1 MLSKLMKYDLRSC
14 FRRFGVLWIATAA
27 FAVLTGIM
35 MHGVFE
41 KAMESGSFILRF
53 LTILVPVI
61 LIGLIIVTGVLTFV
75 FICERFYK
83 GLLGDEGYLMFTLP
97 ASVSEHIAAK
107 ALSAMILT
115 IISSLVALV
124 SGLIFLLIYQPAE
137 LMEGLRMLPQI
148 LKEADLP
155 ASVPLF
161 LLEILVL
168 ILFTVAKE
176 TLKIY
181 ASIALGHLAKKHRV
195 LWAIL
200 AYFGITTLES
210 LARGLVISNGSMGRR
225 GRLGYYIHKR
235 HLVRYRY
242 RYVSRYHRPAHSGL
256 PDHVSRLLYRHKSH
270 PDQKTEPGIG
280 DIGAPQVLINGLRDS
295 FFCAK
300 NRC

>member
-1 MLSKLMKYDLRSC
+1 MEGMNMLSKLMKYDLRSC

-210 LARGLVISNGSMGRR
+210 LARGLVISNG
-225 GRLGYYIHKR
+225 LF
-235 HLVRYRY
+235 
-242 RYVSRYHRPAHSGL
+242 
-256 PDHVSRLLYRHKSH
+256 SRLEAWAEEADWGIIYTNGTWSV
-270 PDQKTEPGIG
+270 TGIG
-280 DIGAPQVLINGLRDS
+280 MLAGIIGLLILVYLIMSAVYFIVTKVILTRKLNLE
-295 FFCAK
+295 
-300 NRC
+300 

>member
-41 KAMESGSFILRF
+41 KAMESGSFILQF
-53 LTILVPVI
+53 LTILAPVI
-61 LIGLIIVTGVLTFV
+61 LIGLIVVTAVLTFV

-107 ALSAMILT
+107 TLSALILT
-115 IISSLVALV
+115 IISSLVALL

-137 LMEGLRMLPQI
+137 LMEGLRMLPQ
-148 LKEADLP
+148 LMKQVNLP
-155 ASVPLF
+155 ATVPLF
-161 LLEILVL
+161 LLEVLVL
-168 ILFTVAKE
+168 ILFTMAKE

-200 AYFGITTLES
+200 AYFGISILETLG
-210 LARGLVISNGSMGRR
+210 RGLVFNNGILSRLEAWAEEADWGIFYSNGTWT
-225 GRLGYYIHKR
+225 
-235 HLVRYRY
+235 V
-242 RYVSRYHRPAHSGL
+242 SGL
-256 PDHVSRLLYRHKSH
+256 GMAASI
-270 PDQKTEPGIG
+270 IG
-280 DIGAPQVLINGLRDS
+280 GLIVVYLILSAVYFIVTKVILTRKLNLE
-295 FFCAK
+295 
-300 NRC
+300 

>member
-53 LTILVPVI
+53 LTILEPVI

-210 LARGLVISNGSMGRR
+210 LARGLVISNG
-225 GRLGYYIHKR
+225 LF
-235 HLVRYRY
+235 
-242 RYVSRYHRPAHSGL
+242 
-256 PDHVSRLLYRHKSH
+256 SRLEAWAEEADWGIIYTNGTWSV
-270 PDQKTEPGIG
+270 TGIG
-280 DIGAPQVLINGLRDS
+280 MLAGIIGLLILVYLIMSAVYFIVTKVILTRKLNLE
-295 FFCAK
+295 
-300 NRC
+300 